1 MTHAM
6 TSSSFFR
13 TLAQAACLTAAALSF
28 PAAASVIINGT
39 RVIYNGA
46 EKEVSVRLTNTGTQ
60 PVLVQSWTDEGD
72 ANATPDRIRT
82 PFTLSPP
89 INRINAGKAQ
99 TVRLSYTG
107 VPALPQDRES
117 VYWLNVL
124 EVPAA
129 KQDETLSRLQVAFR
143 SRIKLFY
150 RPAALANREQVRA
163 GAEGL
168 TWTVSGQT
176 LTASNASPYFVSLV
190 SVSLKGAGKG
200 GSVEGEM
207 VPPKGKQ
214 TFTLPKTARAGAGTV
229 LVYEYVNDW
238 GALRKV
244 EYTL

>member
-1 MTHAM
+1 M
-6 TSSSFFR
+6 TSSPFIR
-13 TLAQAACLTAAALSF
+13 TLVQAVCLTTAAQSF
-28 PAAASVIINGT
+28 SVVASVIINGT

-46 EKEVSVRLTNTGTQ
+46 EKEVSVRLTNTGTL

-72 ANATPDRIRT
+72 ANAKPDRIRT
-82 PFTLSPP
+82 PFTLTPP
-89 INRINAGKAQ
+89 INRINAGKSQ

-107 VPALPQDRES
+107 FPALPQDRES
-117 VYWLNVL
+117 AYWFNVL

-129 KQDETLSRLQVAFR
+129 KQDETLSKLQVAFR

-150 RPAALANREQVRA
+150 RPAPLASQERVRA
-163 GAEGL
+163 AAEGL
-168 TWTVSGQT
+168 TWVVSGQT

-190 SVSLKGAGKG
+190 SVSLKHAGKD

-214 TFTLPKTARAGAGTV
+214 SFTLPKNVRASTGSV
-229 LVYEYVNDW
+229 LIYEYVNDW